1 MSCRGFSDTTTKYY
15 NGKIMTDPQQK
26 ASALKCWRTKVT
38 PQPLSGGIT
47 NSNFAVEEN
56 GEKFVARIGD
66 DIPVHCILRA
76 NELAVSIAA
85 FKAGVSPEVYHHEP
99 GALVI
104 RWVEGKTLTPTDIQ
118 NDKTLV
124 RILEM
129 IKKCH
134 REIPRHL
141 KGVSPLFWVFQIIR
155 DYAGTLH
162 RDKSR
167 MTARLPELTDRS
179 QTLESIV
186 GPTELIFGHNDLLA
200 ANFIDTGDKIWI
212 IDWDY
217 GGFNSPLFDLGGL
230 ASNNE
235 LSPKQ
240 ENRLLEAYF
249 EKPVTDE
256 LHRRY
261 SAMKCASLLREAMW
275 SMVSEIHSPL
285 DFDFVAYTREN
296 LNRFDRA
303 WNDFNQL

>member
-1 MSCRGFSDTTTKYY
+1 
-15 NGKIMTDPQQK
+15 MTDPQHK
-26 ASALKCWRTKVT
+26 AANLKCWRTKVT
-38 PQPLSGGIT
+38 PRPLSGGIT
-47 NSNFAVEEN
+47 NSNFAIEEN
-56 GEKFVARIGD
+56 GEKFVARISG

-85 FKAGVSPEVYHHEP
+85 FKAGISPEVYHHEP

-104 RWVEGKTLTPTDIQ
+104 RWVEGKTLTPSDIQ
-118 NDKTLV
+118 NDKILP
-124 RILEM
+124 RILETV
-129 IKKCH
+129 KKCH
-134 REIPRHL
+134 HEIPLHL

-155 DYAGTLH
+155 DYAGTLYG
-162 RDKSR
+162 DKSR
-167 MTARLPELTDRS
+167 MTARLPGLISRS
-179 QTLESIV
+179 QTLETVV

-200 ANFIDTGDKIWI
+200 ANFLDAGDKIWL

-235 LSPKQ
+235 LTPEQ

-261 SAMKCASLLREAMW
+261 TAMKCASLLRETMW

-285 DFDFVAYTREN
+285 DFDFAAYTQEN
-296 LNRFDRA
+296 LDRFEQA
-303 WNDFNQL
+303 WNDFKQL